1 MQILEARK
9 FYPLSNFTAAANKL
23 RHVKFYENLTAAKAG
38 IYNLSNFIRSYES
51 LKKLENFVIIY
62 IESEERKSS
71 HRKIKNYGLRPTA
84 RKVTTMT
91 KREFLDAVI
100 NKNLSDETTAFAT
113 KELAQIDAGLE
124 KRRNTLTPKQEENL
138 KIVEVLVA
146 ELSDE
151 PMTATM
157 VYNLGI
163 DGVTSIQKANS
174 LLGMAAREGLANV
187 VEVAVKG
194 KGKQK
199 GYVKA

>member
-1 MQILEARK
+1 
-9 FYPLSNFTAAANKL
+9 
-23 RHVKFYENLTAAKAG
+23 
-38 IYNLSNFIRSYES
+38 
-51 LKKLENFVIIY
+51 
-62 IESEERKSS
+62 
-71 HRKIKNYGLRPTA
+71 
-84 RKVTTMT
+84 MT

-138 KIVEVLVA
+138 KIVEVMVEQLG
-146 ELSDE
+146 DE

>member
-1 MQILEARK
+1 
-9 FYPLSNFTAAANKL
+9 
-23 RHVKFYENLTAAKAG
+23 
-38 IYNLSNFIRSYES
+38 
-51 LKKLENFVIIY
+51 
-62 IESEERKSS
+62 
-71 HRKIKNYGLRPTA
+71 
-84 RKVTTMT
+84 MT

-138 KIVEVLVA
+138 KIVEVLV
-146 ELSDE
+146 EQLGDE

-199 GYVKA
+199 GYTAANCASCDI

>member
-1 MQILEARK
+1 
-9 FYPLSNFTAAANKL
+9 
-23 RHVKFYENLTAAKAG
+23 
-38 IYNLSNFIRSYES
+38 
-51 LKKLENFVIIY
+51 
-62 IESEERKSS
+62 
-71 HRKIKNYGLRPTA
+71 
-84 RKVTTMT
+84 MT
-91 KREFLDAVI
+91 KREFLNSII
-100 NKNLSDETTAFAT
+100 NGTLNDETAEFAT
-113 KELAQIDAGLE
+113 KELAQMDAGLE
-124 KRRNTLTPKQEENL
+124 KRRNTLSPTQKENL
-138 KIVEVLVA
+138 KLVETVVA
-146 ELSDE
+146 QLGDE

>member
-1 MQILEARK
+1 
-9 FYPLSNFTAAANKL
+9 
-23 RHVKFYENLTAAKAG
+23 
-38 IYNLSNFIRSYES
+38 
-51 LKKLENFVIIY
+51 
-62 IESEERKSS
+62 
-71 HRKIKNYGLRPTA
+71 
-84 RKVTTMT
+84 MT
-91 KREFLDAVI
+91 KREFLNSII
-100 NKNLSDETTAFAT
+100 NGTLNDETAEFAA

-124 KRRNTLTPKQEENL
+124 KRRNTLSPTQEANL
-138 KIVEVLVA
+138 KLVEVLVA
-146 ELSDE
+146 QLGDE